1 MAKNYQQAGLT
12 IPVTNKTD
20 KVLKSGSPV
29 VLGDRIAVAITDI
42 AKDKTGDGFAQ
53 GVFRLPKLTTEAI
66 PVGKKVYLKA
76 GTLQLTE
83 ADAVFAGYAWESAEK
98 TATTVAVNING

>member
-12 IPVTNKTD
+12 IPVTNNANT
-20 KVLKSGSPV
+20 VLKSGSTV
-29 VLGDRIAVAITDI
+29 VLGDLITIIIADI
-42 AKDKTGDGFAQ
+42 AAGETGDGFAQ
-53 GVFRLPKLTTEAI
+53 GVFRLPKLTTEVI

-76 GTLQLTE
+76 GTVQLTE